1 MKYRLTITQNTYARM
16 EVGEGKRGSINLSN
30 GFLLK
35 GKCDVERLDRAVKA
49 LHKRHDAM
57 RMSMSEDSEGLYF
70 EFNDEE
76 PYGLEMIELRSEGRD
91 ERFKEAY
98 ADASNRVRTPVSL
111 DKKSM
116 YRYWIYKIT
125 DEEYMLYYVAN
136 HLATDGGSMA
146 LLNAELA
153 KLYEDPDRI
162 DLPVYASFA
171 DFLGERERLYREKFT
186 EEEKKYWDDRMA
198 GYENPKMEPPK
209 VQETESTMQ
218 YGRFTVPLEK
228 LEKISRSMRSSNFNV
243 LFTLIQLAA
252 AELTGQNDI
261 ALRYAFAN
269 RFKKEF
275 QGTIGFL
282 THGVT
287 IRHIFS
293 PEERWSEL
301 AVLQRD
307 TMNHDMKHLTFSDCI
322 EVKEY
327 LLSYIPN
334 NGKKGEKMKFGDLDV
349 EPLVFHSHFTSGRRY
364 VGLVAVEH
372 GEDLY
377 VTPYCDNR
385 LYGREF
391 VLGLGRCINKYV
403 DRILAMEDPTV
414 EDLFRE

>member
-16 EVGEGKRGSINLSN
+16 EVGEGKRGSVNLSN

-35 GKCDVERLDRAVKA
+35 GNCDIERLDRAVRA

-57 RMSMSEDSEGLYF
+57 RMSMDEDSEGLYF
-70 EFNDEE
+70 EFNNEE
-76 PYGLEMIELRSEGRD
+76 PYGLEVVELSSEGRD
-91 ERFKEAY
+91 ARFKEAY
-98 ADASNRVRTPVSL
+98 ADASSKVRLSVSL

-116 YRYWIYKIT
+116 YRYWIYRIT
-125 DEEYMLYYVAN
+125 DDEHMLFYVAN

-153 KLYEDPDRI
+153 KLYEDPDRT

-171 DFLGERERLYREKFT
+171 DFLEERERLYREKFT
-186 EEEKKYWDDRMA
+186 DEEKNYWKARIE
-198 GYENPKMEPPK
+198 GYKNPEMEVPK
-209 VQETESTMQ
+209 VIETESTMQ

-228 LEKISRSMRSSNFNV
+228 LEKISRVSRSSNFNV
-243 LFTLIQLAA
+243 LFTMIQLAA
-252 AELTGQNDI
+252 AELTGQKDI

-287 IRHIFS
+287 IRHTFS
-293 PEERWSEL
+293 GDEHWSEL

-322 EVKEY
+322 EVQEY

-334 NGKKGEKMKFGDLDV
+334 NGKKGEKLMFADLDV

-372 GEDLY
+372 GDNLF

-385 LYGREF
+385 LYSREF

-403 DRILAMEDPTV
+403 DRILASEDPTV
-414 EDLFRE
+414 ADLFKE